1 MALLV
6 QDCAWKLTWPG
17 LGLFFFPLLEVNMEI
32 PELNLRPIIQKP
44 RRVRRIIEAAELS
57 LGLECG
63 CNSLLELSDGLRK
76 RNSTERRAAC
86 VTSMLAKPSSIRK
99 LMSPI
104 QSNPS
109 PIHNSTMPSLSK
121 QSDPPE
127 EEPTSNSHP
136 SHISPPLSLRSPS
149 PSTHDRLSTVI
160 STFLLAN
167 TEHLVCASG
176 YQVS

>member
-104 QSNPS
+104 QSNPIQVQS
-109 PIHNSTMPSLSK
+109 ITLQCHHFQSRVTPLKKSQLPTPIHLTSLLPFPSVLRL
-121 QSDPPE
+121 
-127 EEPTSNSHP
+127 
-136 SHISPPLSLRSPS
+136 PPL
-149 PSTHDRLSTVI
+149 TI
-160 STFLLAN
+160 
-167 TEHLVCASG
+167 ASAP
-176 YQVS
+176 